1 MKMSRWTVGVFGLL
15 AWAFVLGAALGA
27 GAATAEPAPRS
38 NLLLIYVDDLGYGD
52 LGSYGHPVLQTPN
65 LDRLAEEGVR
75 LTNYYAPSALC
86 SPSRAAL
93 LTGRHPYRTGIQSWI
108 PAGTGVYLRD
118 QEVTLAELLRGEGYA
133 TALVGKWH
141 LNSDLGSATEP
152 QPNDQGFDYF
162 YGHNAFQTPTN
173 RNPDNLYRNR
183 EKLPVQEGYTAQL
196 YVDEAMG
203 WLEGRA
209 EDAPFFLMLS
219 MAEPHTPI
227 ENPPAFN
234 ARYAEH
240 TQGPVVPIPSG
251 LAAPPKALLTPRG
264 PGEYYANVT
273 YLDDQLGRLFDYLEE
288 RGLRESTLI
297 VFASDN
303 GPVTDDWL
311 NWYEVNAYGATGG
324 FRGRKHYLFE
334 GGLRVPAIVSQ
345 PGRIPEGA
353 LRDGVMVGTDWLA
366 TLSALLAFPLPTDRP
381 LDSRDQSA
389 FLLRGVP
396 AAAGPLHWALPTPNG
411 LDYAVREGP
420 WKLLLDREH
429 APQALYHL
437 EDDPLE
443 LFDLRRAA
451 PDQVARLQRL
461 NEAHLRAIEDDPL
474 RPRP

>member
-1 MKMSRWTVGVFGLL
+1 MRLRIRKSL
-15 AWAFVLGAALGA
+15 VLGLFAGVTAFGALA
-27 GAATAEPAPRS
+27 AEPASRS

-65 LDRLAEEGVR
+65 LDRLAEQGVR

-108 PAGTGVYLRD
+108 PAGTGIYLRD
-118 QEVTLAELLRGEGYA
+118 RELTLAELLRAEGYG

-141 LNSDLGSATEP
+141 LNSDLGSPTEP

-196 YVDEAMG
+196 YVEEAMN
-203 WLEGRA
+203 WLEARA
-209 EDAPFFLMLS
+209 DDGPFFLMLS

-251 LAAPPKALLTPRG
+251 LAAAPKALLIPRG
-264 PGEYYANVT
+264 PGEYYANIS
-273 YLDDQLGRLFDYLEE
+273 YLDHQLGRLLAYLEK

-324 FRGRKHYLFE
+324 YRGRKHYLY
-334 GGLRVPAIVSQ
+334 
-345 PGRIPEGA
+345 EGA
-353 LRDGVMVGTDWLA
+353 
-366 TLSALLAFPLPTDRP
+366 S
-381 LDSRDQSA
+381 
-389 FLLRGVP
+389 
-396 AAAGPLHWALPTPNG
+396 
-411 LDYAVREGP
+411 
-420 WKLLLDREH
+420 KC
-429 APQALYHL
+429 
-437 EDDPLE
+437 
-443 LFDLRRAA
+443 RRS
-451 PDQVARLQRL
+451 
-461 NEAHLRAIEDDPL
+461 
-474 RPRP
+474 

>member
-1 MKMSRWTVGVFGLL
+1 MRIPPWKVGVFGLL
-15 AWAFVLGAALGA
+15 AWASALGGLLGA
-27 GAATAEPAPRS
+27 GAAAAEPAPRS

-108 PAGTGVYLRD
+108 PAGTGIYLRD
-118 QEVTLAELLRGEGYA
+118 RELTLAELLRAEGYG

-141 LNSDLGSATEP
+141 LNSDLGSRVEP

-183 EKLPVQEGYTAQL
+183 EKLPVQAGYTAQL
-196 YVDEAMG
+196 YVEEAMN
-203 WLEGRA
+203 WLEGGA
-209 EDAPFFLMLS
+209 GDGPFFLMLS

-264 PGEYYANVT
+264 PGEYYANIT
-273 YLDDQLGRLFDYLEE
+273 YLDHQLGRLLAYLKE

-324 FRGRKHYLFE
+324 YRGRKHYLYE
-334 GGLRVPAIVSQ
+334 GGLKVPAMVSQ
-345 PGRIPEGA
+345 PGRIPEGVV
-353 LRDGVMVGTDWLA
+353 REGVMVGTDWLA
-366 TLSALLAFPLPTDRP
+366 TLATLLAFPLPTDRP

-389 FLLRGVP
+389 LLLSGAP
-396 AAAGPLHWALPTPNG
+396 AEAGPLHWALPTPNG

-420 WKLLLDREH
+420 WKLLLDQDH
-429 APQALYHL
+429 APQALYQL

-451 PDQVARLQRL
+451 PDQVSRLQRL
-461 NEAHLRAIEDDPL
+461 HAAQLQAIEADPL
-474 RPRP
+474 RPTP